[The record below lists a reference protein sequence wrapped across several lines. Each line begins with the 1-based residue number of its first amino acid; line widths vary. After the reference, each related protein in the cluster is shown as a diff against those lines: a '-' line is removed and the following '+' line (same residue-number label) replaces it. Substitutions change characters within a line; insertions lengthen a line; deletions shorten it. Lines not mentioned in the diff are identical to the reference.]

1 MVPGDVRGRRVAAC
15 CVWLARTILRLP
27 AMNRL
32 LFACLCTALAA
43 GPASAQANDQAG
55 AQDGVTSYPAVFFAA
70 NQPATAYDMVG
81 LLPGFQ
87 IKLGDA
93 TVRGFSGT
101 VGNVLIDGQLPT
113 SKAETVEDLLRRIAA
128 SSVERV
134 ELIRGAADMHGYP
147 VLANVV
153 RSKSETLRGRAEL
166 QGAVTHFGTTEDK
179 AAIHLTRQGTGSI
192 AELSASWGRELGGN
206 NQNGFGSRGRFLPD
220 GSPLQLSDYDFPL
233 LTNNTEISS
242 AYRQPLM
249 GGDIALGLALKQQR
263 AYSNVEERIYYP
275 AKSLATGFENKL
287 TRTGE
292 ARLDYRH
299 LLGDFGQVQLF
310 AVHRLTEQDESS
322 RKTNAAGT
330 DLSRGFF
337 NQREDVA
344 RLAWLREGAL
354 KLEAGVEGAIN
365 VLSSRSTLALGGVP
379 VTLPA
384 ANIRLEE
391 KRVELFSTAT
401 WRIASALMSELGARY
416 ETSNLTQSGD
426 SSLTKDLA
434 FFKPRWLTVW
444 NPAPGHELRLLM
456 ERQVGQLVFR
466 DFASSTSLNSNTV
479 TGGNKNLEPARS
491 WNISLAWEFHFWKRA
506 SLVVDV
512 KREYISKVVDRI
524 PVFAGNQVFNA
535 VGNIGNGVRD
545 GVQTNVILPLDEM
558 GLTGVTL
565 SGDAAWHHSKVR
577 DPATGMLRQITGGQ
591 TVSAPQNVFTTTM
604 QATYDIPSRNLRLG
618 MDLHTH
624 ANSHES
630 EYRIDEIDPTRH
642 GFKLG
647 VFAEYKPVPD
657 WIVRVSARDIAQTA
671 AYRDRYVYAGLR
683 GSSPLSFVEYRK
695 LNNGA
700 VLGMNLQHDF

>member
-1 MVPGDVRGRRVAAC
+1 VSGGTQTQRHAAAGGK
-15 CVWLARTILRLP
+15 WLAQTRTILRFLTARFLLAGACMAF
-27 AMNRL
+27 AM
-32 LFACLCTALAA
+32 
-43 GPASAQANDQAG
+43 GPAG
-55 AQDGVTSYPAVFFAA
+55 AQEGVTNYPAAFFAA

-93 TVRGFSGT
+93 NVRGFSGT

-128 SSVERV
+128 SSVERI

-147 VLANVV
+147 ILANVV

-166 QGAVTHFGTTEDK
+166 LGAITHYGTTEDK
-179 AAIHLTRQGTGSI
+179 AAIHLTRQGEIST
-192 AELSASWGRELGGN
+192 AELSATWGREIGSN

-220 GSPLQLSDYDFPL
+220 GTPLQLVDYDFPL
-233 LTNNTEISS
+233 LTNNTEIS
-242 AYRQPLM
+242 ANYRQPLM
-249 GGDIALGLALKQQR
+249 GGDFGVGLALKQQR
-263 AYSNVEERIYYP
+263 AYSNVVEHIYYP
-275 AKSLATGFENKL
+275 AISLATGLENKQ

-292 ARLDYRH
+292 GRLDYQYP
-299 LLGDFGQVQLF
+299 LGDFGQMQLF

-322 RKTNAAGT
+322 RKSNAAGT

-344 RLAWLREGAL
+344 RLAWLREGTL

-365 VLSSRSTLALGGVP
+365 VLSSRSTLSLAGTP
-379 VTLPA
+379 VVLPA

-391 KRVELFSTAT
+391 KRMEFFSTAT
-401 WRIASALMSELGARY
+401 WRINPVLMSELGARY
-416 ETSNLTQSGD
+416 ETSTLTQSGD
-426 SSLTKDLA
+426 SSLVKDLA
-434 FFKPRWLTVW
+434 FFKPRWLTTW
-444 NPAPGHELRLLM
+444 NVMPGHELRLLM

-491 WNISLAWEFHFWKRA
+491 WNLSLAWEYHFWKRA
-506 SLVVDV
+506 SLVLEA
-512 KREYISKVVDRI
+512 KREFISKVVDRI
-524 PVFAGNQVFNA
+524 PVFSGSQVFNA

-545 GVQTNVILPLDEM
+545 GVQANFILPLDEL
-558 GLTGVTL
+558 GLTGVTW

-577 DPATGMLRQITGGQ
+577 DPATGTFRQITGGQ
-591 TVSAPQNVFTTTM
+591 TVSMPQPMFTTTM
-604 QATYDIPSRNLRLG
+604 EATYDIPSQNLQLG
-618 MDLHTH
+618 VDLHTH

-630 EYRIDEIDPTRH
+630 EFRIDEIDPTHH

-647 VFAEYKPVPD
+647 VFVEYKPMPD
-657 WIVRVSARDIAQTA
+657 WNIRVFARDIAQTA
-671 AYRDRYVYAGLR
+671 AYRDRYVYSGLR
-683 GSSPLSFVEYRK
+683 GSAPLSFVEYRK

-700 VLGMNLQHDF
+700 VFGIDLQHDF

>member
-1 MVPGDVRGRRVAAC
+1 MTG
-15 CVWLARTILRLP
+15 
-27 AMNRL
+27 
-32 LFACLCTALAA
+32 
-43 GPASAQANDQAG
+43 
-55 AQDGVTSYPAVFFAA
+55 YPAAFFAA

-93 TVRGFSGT
+93 NVRGFSGT

-113 SKAETVEDLLRRIAA
+113 SKAETVEDILRRIAA

-134 ELIRGAADMHGYP
+134 ELIRGAPDMHGYP

-153 RSKSETLRGRAEL
+153 RNKTETLRGRAEL
-166 QGAVTHFGTTEDK
+166 LGAITHYGTSEDK
-179 AAIHLTRQGTGSI
+179 AAIHLTRQGEIST
-192 AELSASWGRELGGN
+192 AELSASWGREIGGN

-220 GSPLQLSDYDFPL
+220 GTPLQLVDYDFPQ
-233 LTNNTEISS
+233 LTNSTEISS

-249 GGDIALGLALKQQR
+249 GGDLALGLALKQQR
-263 AYSNVEERIYYP
+263 IYSNVQEHIYYP
-275 AKSLATGFENKL
+275 STALVTGLENKQ

-292 ARLDYRH
+292 GRLDYSH
-299 LLGDFGQVQLF
+299 PLGDFGQLQLF

-322 RKTNAAGT
+322 RKSNAVGT

-365 VLSSRSTLALGGVP
+365 VLNSRSTLALGGVP
-379 VTLPA
+379 VNLPA

-401 WRIASALMSELGARY
+401 WRISPVLISELGARY

-434 FFKPRWLTVW
+434 FFKPRWLTSW
-444 NPAPGHELRLLM
+444 NPFPGHELRLLM

-491 WNISLAWEFHFWKRA
+491 WNISLAWEYHFWKRA
-506 SLVVDV
+506 SLVVEA
-512 KREYISKVVDRI
+512 KREFVSKVVDRI
-524 PVFAGNQVFNA
+524 PVFSGTQIFNA

-545 GVQTNVILPLDEM
+545 GVQTNFIFPLDEL
-558 GLTGVTL
+558 GLTGVTV

-577 DPATGMLRQITGGQ
+577 DPATGMFRQITGGQ
-591 TVSAPQNVFTTTM
+591 TVSMPQAVFTTTM
-604 QATYDIPSRNLRLG
+604 QGTYDIPSQNLRLG
-618 MDLHTH
+618 VDLHTH

-647 VFAEYKPVPD
+647 VFVEYKPVPD
-657 WIVRVSARDIAQTA
+657 WNVRVFARDIAQTA
-671 AYRDRYVYAGLR
+671 AYRDRYVYSGLR
-683 GSSPLSFVEYRK
+683 GTAPLSFVEYRK

-700 VLGMNLQHDF
+700 VLGIDLQHDF

>member
-1 MVPGDVRGRRVAAC
+1 MGFAVA
-15 CVWLARTILRLP
+15 
-27 AMNRL
+27 
-32 LFACLCTALAA
+32 
-43 GPASAQANDQAG
+43 PASAQE
-55 AQDGVTSYPAVFFAA
+55 GVASYPAAFFAA

-128 SSVERV
+128 SSVERI

-147 VLANVV
+147 MLANVV
-153 RSKSETLRGRAEL
+153 RSKGELLRGRAEL
-166 QGAVTHFGTTEDK
+166 EGAVTHYGTTEDK
-179 AAIHLTRQGTGSI
+179 AAIHLTRQGEIST
-192 AELSASWGRELGGN
+192 AELSASWGREIGGN
-206 NQNGFGSRGRFLPD
+206 NQNGFGSRERFLPN
-220 GSPLQLSDYDFPL
+220 GTPLQLVNYDFPL
-233 LTNNTEISS
+233 LTNNTELSS

-249 GGDIALGLALKQQR
+249 GGDLAVGLALKQQR
-263 AYSNVEERIYYP
+263 VYSNVEEHIYYP
-275 AKSLATGFENKL
+275 SVAQATGLENKQ

-292 ARLDYRH
+292 ARLDYQH
-299 LLGDFGQVQLF
+299 PLGDYGHMQLF

-322 RKTNAAGT
+322 RKSNAVGT
-330 DLSRGFF
+330 DLSRGLF

-365 VLSSRSTLALGGVP
+365 VLSSRSTLALGGTP
-379 VTLPA
+379 VNLPA

-401 WRIASALMSELGARY
+401 WRISPVLMSELGARY
-416 ETSNLTQSGD
+416 ETSNLTQTGD

-434 FFKPRWLTVW
+434 FFKPRWLTSW
-444 NPAPGHELRLLM
+444 NPLSGHELRLLM

-491 WNISLAWEFHFWKRA
+491 WNISLAWEYHFWKRA
-506 SLVVDV
+506 SVVV
-512 KREYISKVVDRI
+512 EAKREFISKVVDRI
-524 PVFAGNQVFNA
+524 PVFSGTQVFNA

-545 GVQTNVILPLDEM
+545 GVQTNFILPLDEL
-558 GLTGVTL
+558 GLEGVTV

-577 DPATGMLRQITGGQ
+577 DPATGMFRQITGGQ
-591 TVSAPQNVFTTTM
+591 TVSMPQAVFTTTV
-604 QATYDIPSRNLRLG
+604 QGTYDIPSQNLRLG
-618 MDLHTH
+618 VDLHTH

-657 WIVRVSARDIAQTA
+657 WNVRVFARDIAQTA

-683 GSSPLSFVEYRK
+683 GTAPLNFVEYRK
-695 LNNGA
+695 LSNGA
-700 VLGMNLQHDF
+700 VFGMDLQHDF

>member
-1 MVPGDVRGRRVAAC
+1 MSVCAVLGV
-15 CVWLARTILRLP
+15 
-27 AMNRL
+27 
-32 LFACLCTALAA
+32 
-43 GPASAQANDQAG
+43 GPASAQE
-55 AQDGVTSYPAVFFAA
+55 GVTSYPATFFAA

-93 TVRGFSGT
+93 NVRGFSGT

-113 SKAETVEDLLRRIAA
+113 SKAETVEDILRRIAA

-147 VLANVV
+147 MLANVV
-153 RSKSETLRGRAEL
+153 RNKTETLRGRAEL
-166 QGAVTHFGTTEDK
+166 LGAITHYGTTEDK
-179 AAIHLTRQGTGSI
+179 VAIHLTRQGEIST
-192 AELSASWGRELGGN
+192 AELSANWGREIGGN

-220 GSPLQLSDYDFPL
+220 GTPLQLVDYDFPL

-242 AYRQPLM
+242 NYRQPLM
-249 GGDIALGLALKQQR
+249 GGDLALGLALKQQR
-263 AYSNVEERIYYP
+263 IYSNVQEHIYYP
-275 AKSLATGFENKL
+275 SAALVTGLENKQ

-292 ARLDYRH
+292 GRLDYKYP
-299 LLGDFGQVQLF
+299 LGDLGQIQLF

-322 RKTNAAGT
+322 RKSNAVGT
-330 DLSRGFF
+330 DLSRGLF

-344 RLAWLREGAL
+344 RFAWQREGAL

-365 VLSSRSTLALGGVP
+365 VLSSRSTLALAGVP
-379 VTLPA
+379 VALPA

-401 WRIASALMSELGARY
+401 WRISPVLISELGVRN
-416 ETSNLTQSGD
+416 EMSNLTQSGD
-426 SSLTKDLA
+426 STLTKDLA
-434 FFKPRWLTVW
+434 FFKPRWLTSW
-444 NPAPGHELRLLM
+444 NPMPGHELRLLM

-491 WNISLAWEFHFWKRA
+491 WNISLAWEYHFWKRA
-506 SLVVDV
+506 SLVVEA
-512 KREYISKVVDRI
+512 KREFISKVVDRI
-524 PVFAGNQVFNA
+524 PVFSGTQVFNA

-545 GVQTNVILPLDEM
+545 GVQTNFILPLDEL
-558 GLTGVTL
+558 GLTGVTV

-577 DPATGMLRQITGGQ
+577 DPATGMFRQITGGQ
-591 TVSAPQNVFTTTM
+591 TVSMPQAVFTTTM
-604 QATYDIPSRNLRLG
+604 QGTYDIPSQNLRLG
-618 MDLHTH
+618 VDLHTH

-647 VFAEYKPVPD
+647 VFVEYKPVPD
-657 WIVRVSARDIAQTA
+657 WNIRVFARDIAQTA
-671 AYRDRYVYAGLR
+671 AYRDRYVYSGLR
-683 GSSPLSFVEYRK
+683 GTAPLNFVEYRK
-695 LNNGA
+695 LNNGS
-700 VLGMNLQHDF
+700 VFGINLQHDF

>member
-1 MVPGDVRGRRVAAC
+1 VSGEIQGRRAAAC
-15 CVWLARTILRLP
+15 GGWLAQIRTILRP
-27 AMNRL
+27 FTAPFL
-32 LFACLCTALAA
+32 LVIGVWLTFAV
-43 GPASAQANDQAG
+43 GPASAQE
-55 AQDGVTSYPAVFFAA
+55 GVTSYPGAFFAA
-70 NQPATAYDMVG
+70 NQPATAYEMVG

-93 TVRGFSGT
+93 NVRGFSGT

-113 SKAETVEDLLRRIAA
+113 SKAETVEDILRRIAA

-147 VLANVV
+147 MLANVV
-153 RSKSETLRGRAEL
+153 RNKSETLRGRAEL
-166 QGAVTHFGTTEDK
+166 QGAITHYGTTEDK
-179 AAIHLTRQGTGSI
+179 VAVHLTRQGQIST
-192 AELSASWGRELGGN
+192 AELSASWDREIGSN

-220 GSPLQLSDYDFPL
+220 GTPLQLVDYDFPL

-242 AYRQPLM
+242 AYRQPLL
-249 GGDIALGLALKQQR
+249 GGDLAVGLALKQQR
-263 AYSNVEERIYYP
+263 AYSNVQEHIYYP
-275 AKSLATGFENKL
+275 SIALATGLENKQ

-292 ARLDYRH
+292 ARLDYQH
-299 LLGDFGQVQLF
+299 PLGDFGQLQLF

-322 RKTNAAGT
+322 RKSNGAGT

-344 RLAWLREGAL
+344 RLAWQREGAL
-354 KLEAGVEGAIN
+354 KLETGVEGAIN
-365 VLSSRSTLALGGVP
+365 VLSSRSTLALAGVP
-379 VTLPA
+379 VNLPA

-401 WRIASALMSELGARY
+401 WRISPVLMSELGARY

-434 FFKPRWLTVW
+434 FFKPRWLTSW
-444 NPAPGHELRLLM
+444 NVVPGHELRLLM

-491 WNISLAWEFHFWKRA
+491 WNISLAWEYHFWKRA
-506 SLVVDV
+506 SLVVEA
-512 KREYISKVVDRI
+512 KREFISKVVDRI
-524 PVFAGNQVFNA
+524 PVFSGTQVFNA

-545 GVQTNVILPLDEM
+545 GVQTNVILPLDEL
-558 GLTGVTL
+558 GLTGVTV

-577 DPATGMLRQITGGQ
+577 DPATGMFRQITGGQ
-591 TVSAPQNVFTTTM
+591 TVSMPQPNFTTTM
-604 QATYDIPSRNLRLG
+604 QGTYDIPSQNLRLG
-618 MDLHTH
+618 VDLHTH

-657 WIVRVSARDIAQTA
+657 WNVRVFARDIAQTA

-683 GSSPLSFVEYRK
+683 GTAPLSFVEYRK
-695 LNNGA
+695 LNNGS
-700 VLGMNLQHDF
+700 VMGIDVQHDF

>member
-1 MVPGDVRGRRVAAC
+1 
-15 CVWLARTILRLP
+15 
-27 AMNRL
+27 L
-32 LFACLCTALAA
+32 LLTCAALAA
-43 GPASAQANDQAG
+43 YPAAAQDNVQASAQASPQAIV
-55 AQDGVTSYPAVFFAA
+55 QDGVTAYPSAYFAA

-147 VLANVV
+147 MLANVV
-153 RSKSETLRGRAEL
+153 RSKSKTLRGRAEL
-166 QGAVTHFGTTEDK
+166 EGAITHYGTTEDK
-179 AAIHLTRQGTGSI
+179 AAIHLTRQGEIST
-192 AELSASWGRELGGN
+192 AELSATWDREIGGN
-206 NQNGFGSRGRFLPD
+206 NQNGYGSRGRFLPD
-220 GSPLQLSDYDFPL
+220 GTPLQLVDYDFPL

-242 AYRQPLM
+242 AYRQPLL
-249 GGDIALGLALKQQR
+249 GGDLALGLALKQQR
-263 AYSNVEERIYYP
+263 IYSNVQEHIYYP
-275 AKSLATGFENKL
+275 SVALVTGLENKQ

-292 ARLDYRH
+292 ARLDYQH
-299 LLGDFGQVQLF
+299 PLGDFGQLQFF

-322 RKTNAAGT
+322 RKSNATGT

-337 NQREDVA
+337 NQREDVV
-344 RLAWLREGAL
+344 RLAWQREGAL

-365 VLSSRSTLALGGVP
+365 VLNSRSTLALGGVP

-391 KRVELFSTAT
+391 KRIELFSTAT
-401 WRIASALMSELGARY
+401 WRISPVLMSELGARY

-434 FFKPRWLTVW
+434 FFKPRWLTSW
-444 NPAPGHELRLLM
+444 NPMPGHELRLLM

-491 WNISLAWEFHFWKRA
+491 WNVSLAWEYHFWKRA
-506 SLVVDV
+506 SLVVEA
-512 KREYISKVVDRI
+512 KREFISKVVDRI
-524 PVFAGNQVFNA
+524 PVFTGTQVFNA

-545 GVQTNVILPLDEM
+545 GVQTNFILPLDEL
-558 GLTGVTL
+558 GLTGVTW

-577 DPATGMLRQITGGQ
+577 DPATGMFRQITGGQ
-591 TVSAPQNVFTTTM
+591 TVSMPQAVFTTTM
-604 QATYDIPSRNLRLG
+604 EVTYDIPSQNLQLG

-624 ANSHES
+624 ANSHET

-657 WIVRVSARDIAQTA
+657 WIVRVFARDIAQTA

-683 GSSPLSFVEYRK
+683 GTAPLSFVEYRK

-700 VLGMNLQHDF
+700 VFGIDLQHDF